1 MQKSLTPREEQVLE
15 LADSGRSNK
24 AIAGSLGISTSAV
37 ATLLARARK
46 KTCDG
51 PCAAE
56 HPVPHDEAASSS
68 EIIDDANG
76 TQAPPLL
83 TEARGLT
90 SAERAVVELALSGL
104 SNAAIA
110 EKRCCAER
118 TVGNQLASAYAKLG
132 IASRREL
139 RAIATEPKRGHGGN
153 RTRV

>member
-1 MQKSLTPREEQVLE
+1 MQKSLTPREEQVLD

-46 KTCDG
+46 KACDD
-51 PCAAE
+51 PCASE
-56 HPVPHDEAASSS
+56 HAVPHDEAPPSSK
-68 EIIDDANG
+68 IIDDANG
-76 TQAPPLL
+76 TQAPALL
-83 TEARGLT
+83 AEAQDLT

-110 EKRCCAER
+110 AQRRCVVR
-118 TVGNQLASAYAKLG
+118 TVANQLASAYAKLG
-132 IASRREL
+132 ITSRREL
-139 RAIATEPKRGHGGN
+139 RATATEPKRRHGGN